1 MNIVKCGEKEFIA
14 KFLEVY
20 PKSYIVNQWVPKVI
34 MEVSCDYVVRDVTS
48 LPYSKD
54 ELKIGIMPDGPK
66 VKNKLRNLVV
76 VITAGNDVVVRIHKD
91 GVAYNKDKEQE
102 CFTLLKQAMSF
113 SCSRLCKAIEKL
125 SDDDVNFV
133 REEMDRRTS
142 EIPMEQKNR
151 NAELF
156 ISILRNHD
164 GKEVN
169 SSSEE
174 LGRRTS
180 ELSTEQKNRNA
191 GLFMSIL
198 NNNTSKSK
206 NKETALAERF
216 KKEYRNTGKTLNE
229 VIAGM
234 QDGSIS
240 DSVMLDIIKSTIGD
254 LTWNE

>member
-1 MNIVKCGEKEFIA
+1 MNMVKCGEKEFIA

-48 LPYSKD
+48 LPYSND
-54 ELKIGIMPDGPK
+54 EMKIGIMPDGPK

-113 SCSRLCKAIEKL
+113 SCEVLCEAIEKL
-125 SDDDVNFV
+125 SYEDIISV
-133 REEMDRRTS
+133 REEMDRR
-142 EIPMEQKNR
+142 IPTKQKNR

-156 ISILRNHD
+156 MD
-164 GKEVN
+164 
-169 SSSEE
+169 
-174 LGRRTS
+174 
-180 ELSTEQKNRNA
+180 
-191 GLFMSIL
+191 IL
-198 NNNTSKSK
+198 NNHTSKSK

-240 DSVMLDIIKSTIGD
+240 DSVMLGIIKSTIGD

>member
-1 MNIVKCGEKEFIA
+1 MNMVKCGEKEFIA

-20 PKSYIVNQWVPKVI
+20 PKSYIVNQWVQEVI
-34 MEVSCDYVVRDVTS
+34 MVLSFSCVVRDVTS

-66 VKNKLRNLVV
+66 AKNKLRNLVV

-102 CFTLLKQAMSF
+102 CFTLLKQAMNF
-113 SCSRLCKAIEKL
+113 SCIRLCEAIEKL

-151 NAELF
+151 NA
-156 ISILRNHD
+156 
-164 GKEVN
+164 K
-169 SSSEE
+169 
-174 LGRRTS
+174 
-180 ELSTEQKNRNA
+180 
-191 GLFMSIL
+191 LFMDIL
-198 NNNTSKSK
+198 NNHTSKSS
-206 NKETALAERF
+206 NKETVLAEKF

-240 DSVMLDIIKSTIGD
+240 DSVMLGIIKSTIGD

>member
-1 MNIVKCGEKEFIA
+1 MNMVKCGEKEFIA

-20 PKSYIVNQWVPKVI
+20 PKSYIVKQWVPKVI
-34 MEVSCDYVVRDVTS
+34 MEVSRDYVVRDVTS
-48 LPYSKD
+48 LPYSSD

-66 VKNKLRNLVV
+66 AKNKLRNLVV

-113 SCSRLCKAIEKL
+113 SCDRLCKAIAKL
-125 SDDDVNFV
+125 ADAEVNFV

-151 NAELF
+151 NAE
-156 ISILRNHD
+156 
-164 GKEVN
+164 
-169 SSSEE
+169 
-174 LGRRTS
+174 
-180 ELSTEQKNRNA
+180 
-191 GLFMSIL
+191 LFMSIL

-240 DSVMLDIIKSTIGD
+240 DSVMLGIIKSTIGD

>member
-20 PKSYIVNQWVPKVI
+20 PKSYIVNQWVPEVI
-34 MEVSCDYVVRDVTS
+34 MEVSFSCVVRDVTS

-66 VKNKLRNLVV
+66 AKNKLRNVVV
-76 VITAGNDVVVRIHKD
+76 VITAGNDVVVRIHRD

-102 CFTLLKQAMSF
+102 CFTLLKKAMSF
-113 SCSRLCKAIEKL
+113 SCDRLCKAIEKL

-142 EIPMEQKNR
+142 EIPMEQKQR
-151 NAELF
+151 NA
-156 ISILRNHD
+156 
-164 GKEVN
+164 K
-169 SSSEE
+169 
-174 LGRRTS
+174 
-180 ELSTEQKNRNA
+180 
-191 GLFMSIL
+191 LFMDVL
-198 NNNTSKSK
+198 NNLTSKSK
-206 NKETALAERF
+206 NKETALAEKF

-240 DSVMLDIIKSTIGD
+240 DSAMLGIIKSTIGD

>member
-1 MNIVKCGEKEFIA
+1 MNMVKCGEKEFIA

-20 PKSYIVNQWVPKVI
+20 PKSYIVNQWVPEVI
-34 MEVSCDYVVRDVTS
+34 MEVSFSCVVRDVTS

-66 VKNKLRNLVV
+66 AKNKLRNVVV
-76 VITAGNDVVVRIHKD
+76 VITAGNDVVVRIHRD

-102 CFTLLKQAMSF
+102 CFTLLKKAMSF
-113 SCSRLCKAIEKL
+113 SCDRLCKAIEKL

-142 EIPMEQKNR
+142 EIPMEQKQR
-151 NAELF
+151 NA
-156 ISILRNHD
+156 
-164 GKEVN
+164 K
-169 SSSEE
+169 
-174 LGRRTS
+174 
-180 ELSTEQKNRNA
+180 
-191 GLFMSIL
+191 LFMDVL
-198 NNNTSKSK
+198 NNLTSKSK
-206 NKETALAERF
+206 NKETALVEKF

-240 DSVMLDIIKSTIGD
+240 DSAMLGIIKSTIGD

>member
-1 MNIVKCGEKEFIA
+1 MNMVKCGEKEFIA

-34 MEVSCDYVVRDVTS
+34 MEVSCDYVVRDVTAV
-48 LPYSKD
+48 PYSD
-54 ELKIGIMPDGPK
+54 GTMKIGIMPDGPK

-91 GVAYNKDKEQE
+91 GVAYNKDKEHE
-102 CFTLLKQAMSF
+102 CFTLLKQAMNF
-113 SCSRLCKAIEKL
+113 SCEVLCEAIEKL
-125 SDDDVNFV
+125 SYEDIISV
-133 REEMDRRTS
+133 REEMDRR
-142 EIPMEQKNR
+142 IPTKQKNR

-156 ISILRNHD
+156 MD
-164 GKEVN
+164 
-169 SSSEE
+169 
-174 LGRRTS
+174 
-180 ELSTEQKNRNA
+180 
-191 GLFMSIL
+191 IL
-198 NNNTSKSK
+198 NNHTSKSK

-240 DSVMLDIIKSTIGD
+240 DSMMLDIIKSTIGD

>member
-1 MNIVKCGEKEFIA
+1 MNMVKCGEKEFIA

-48 LPYSKD
+48 LPYSND
-54 ELKIGIMPDGPK
+54 EMKIGIMPDGPK

-102 CFTLLKQAMSF
+102 CFTLLKHAMSF
-113 SCSRLCKAIEKL
+113 SCDRLCKAIEKL

-142 EIPMEQKNR
+142 EIPMERKNR
-151 NAELF
+151 NAE
-156 ISILRNHD
+156 
-164 GKEVN
+164 
-169 SSSEE
+169 
-174 LGRRTS
+174 
-180 ELSTEQKNRNA
+180 
-191 GLFMSIL
+191 LFMSIL

-240 DSVMLDIIKSTIGD
+240 DSVMLGIIKSTIGD

>member
-1 MNIVKCGEKEFIA
+1 MNMVKCGEKEFIA

-34 MEVSCDYVVRDVTS
+34 MEASCDYVVRDVTS
-48 LPYSKD
+48 LPYSND
-54 ELKIGIMPDGPK
+54 EMKIGIMPDGPK

-113 SCSRLCKAIEKL
+113 SCDRLCKAIEKL

-156 ISILRNHD
+156 
-164 GKEVN
+164 
-169 SSSEE
+169 
-174 LGRRTS
+174 
-180 ELSTEQKNRNA
+180 
-191 GLFMSIL
+191 MSIL
-198 NNNTSKSK
+198 NNNTIKSK

-240 DSVMLDIIKSTIGD
+240 DSVMLGIIKSTIGD

>member
-1 MNIVKCGEKEFIA
+1 MNMVKFGEKEFIA

-48 LPYSKD
+48 LPYSND
-54 ELKIGIMPDGPK
+54 EMKIGIMPDGPK

-113 SCSRLCKAIEKL
+113 SCGVLCEAIEKL

-156 ISILRNHD
+156 
-164 GKEVN
+164 
-169 SSSEE
+169 
-174 LGRRTS
+174 
-180 ELSTEQKNRNA
+180 
-191 GLFMSIL
+191 MSIL

-206 NKETALAERF
+206 NKETALSERF

-240 DSVMLDIIKSTIGD
+240 DSVMLGIIKSTIGD

>member
-1 MNIVKCGEKEFIA
+1 MNMVKCGEKEFIA

-20 PKSYIVNQWVPKVI
+20 PKSYIVNRWVPKVI

-48 LPYSKD
+48 LPYSND
-54 ELKIGIMPDGPK
+54 EMKIGIMPDGPK

-113 SCSRLCKAIEKL
+113 SCDRLCKAIEKL

-156 ISILRNHD
+156 
-164 GKEVN
+164 
-169 SSSEE
+169 
-174 LGRRTS
+174 
-180 ELSTEQKNRNA
+180 
-191 GLFMSIL
+191 MSIL

-206 NKETALAERF
+206 NKETALAEKF

-240 DSVMLDIIKSTIGD
+240 DSVMLGIIKSTIGD

>member
-54 ELKIGIMPDGPK
+54 DLKIGIMPDGPK

-156 ISILRNHD
+156 MSILRNND

>member
-1 MNIVKCGEKEFIA
+1 MNMVKCGEKEFIA

-48 LPYSKD
+48 LPYSND
-54 ELKIGIMPDGPK
+54 EMKIGIMPDGPK

-113 SCSRLCKAIEKL
+113 SCDRLCKAIEKL

-142 EIPMEQKNR
+142 ELSMEQKNR

-156 ISILRNHD
+156 
-164 GKEVN
+164 
-169 SSSEE
+169 
-174 LGRRTS
+174 
-180 ELSTEQKNRNA
+180 
-191 GLFMSIL
+191 MSIL
-198 NNNTSKSK
+198 NNHTSKSK

-240 DSVMLDIIKSTIGD
+240 DSVMLGIIKSTIGD